1 MSEDG
6 KKRLKD
12 LASRVREKVKPQG
25 APALDARGLALV
37 EELAKELGA
46 PDGMPGLKLAR
57 DAPAKLRLTR
67 AMHEAEITLEW
78 QRDIGALAVTS
89 HKPGEPKALVR
100 YVWDD
105 GLSKWRKL
113 DGGGEIW
120 EDVAALLVDTLYP
133 EGRG

>member
-57 DAPAKLRLTR
+57 DARG
-67 AMHEAEITLEW
+67 
-78 QRDIGALAVTS
+78 RDHA
-89 HKPGEPKALVR
+89 R
-100 YVWDD
+100 
-105 GLSKWRKL
+105 
-113 DGGGEIW
+113 
-120 EDVAALLVDTLYP
+120 VAA
-133 EGRG
+133 